1 MAQKA
6 KKAASADSSVIDKNR
21 LENFEKREEKTP
33 GGRAVFDTG
42 DKVAEMLRGKD
53 QAELKAVAVKHGFGD
68 AFNTWVKNGLNFGM
82 IRMNTGNKL
91 RAVLSPKVDKAPAKA
106 KKKAGRAK
114 KAA

>member
-1 MAQKA
+1 MVAKR
-6 KKAASADSSVIDKNR
+6 KKAASAESSIIDKSK
-21 LENFEKREEKTP
+21 LDNFEKRDEKTP

-68 AFNTWVKNGLNFGM
+68 SFREWEKRGLNFGM

-91 RAVLSPKVDKAPAKA
+91 RAVLNPKTEKAPAKA
-106 KKKAGRAK
+106 KKARAK
-114 KAA
+114 KKAA